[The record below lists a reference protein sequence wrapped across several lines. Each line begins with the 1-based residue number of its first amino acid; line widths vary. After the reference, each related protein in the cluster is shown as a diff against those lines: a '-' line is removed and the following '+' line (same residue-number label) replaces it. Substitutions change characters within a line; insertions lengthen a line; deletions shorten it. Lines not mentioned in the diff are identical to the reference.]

1 MLIEKRKKA
10 KGLFK
15 NGWSIRKI
23 SRHLVASKDIVCKWV
38 KLGNDE
44 VSQDNR
50 GWKKSKPRKYTKQQK
65 EEIKNI
71 RTELEKEESFFIG
84 AKVVHANYN
93 NSNTTNVSKRF
104 VDRTLKG

>member
-1 MLIEKRKKA
+1 M
-10 KGLFK
+10 
-15 NGWSIRKI
+15 
-23 SRHLVASKDIVCKWV
+23 

-50 GWKKSKPRKYTKQQK
+50 GWKKSKLRKYTKQQK

-71 RTELEKEESFFIG
+71 RGNLEKEESFFIG

-93 NSNTTNVSKRF
+93 NSHDDKVSKRF
-104 VDRTLKG
+104 VDRTLNRM

>member
-1 MLIEKRKKA
+1 MKKVLLIEKRKKA

-23 SRHLVASKDIVCKWV
+23 SRHLVASKDSVCKWV

-44 VSQDNR
+44 VSQDKR

-65 EEIKNI
+65 EGTCSI
-71 RTELEKEESFFIG
+71 L
-84 AKVVHANYN
+84 
-93 NSNTTNVSKRF
+93 NSKSLITVKKSQVTS
-104 VDRTLKG
+104 TLY